1 MEFLI
6 NLLTDPKVLSV
17 LSLPTIVIGALAFAL
32 YKLFQKYDKLQEQR
46 LTEWKDMVDH
56 YNTLA
61 QDVNK
66 TLDLL
71 IKLSGK
77 NGNGNGNGK

>member
-17 LSLPTIVIGALAFAL
+17 LSLPTIVIGVLTFAL
-32 YKLFQKYDKLQEQR
+32 YKLFQKYDRLQEQR
-46 LTEWKDMVDH
+46 LHEWKSMVDD
-56 YNTLA
+56 YNHLTK
-61 QDVNK
+61 DINN

-77 NGNGNGNGK
+77 NNGNGTGTK

>member
-1 MEFLI
+1 MEFLV
-6 NLLTDPKVLSV
+6 NLLTDPKILSI
-17 LSLPTIVIGALAFAL
+17 LSLPTICLVGLAYAL
-32 YKLFQKYDKLQEQR
+32 YSLFQKYDRLQEQR
-46 LTEWKDMVDH
+46 LRECKDMVDH

-61 QDVNK
+61 QDINK

-77 NGNGNGNGK
+77 NGNGNGGTK

>member
-17 LSLPTIVIGALAFAL
+17 LSLPTIVIGALSFAL
-32 YKLFQKYDKLQEQR
+32 YKLFQKYDRLQEQR
-46 LTEWKDMVDH
+46 LHEWKSMVDD
-56 YNTLA
+56 YNHLA
-61 QDVNK
+61 KDINN

-71 IKLSGK
+71 IKLSGNK
-77 NGNGNGNGK
+77 NGNGGSK